1 MSNVLEVK
9 DLSVILDS
17 QEIIHNLSF
26 SVGAG
31 EALAIIGPNGA
42 GKTVLFRSLLGLMPY
57 QGEVHWKEGIRVG
70 YVPQKFSVD
79 RNIPVTVKEF
89 FLLKS
94 KKFWLPE
101 KNFLNNLAHELKSVG
116 LGQEIFNKNLSELSG
131 GQLQRVLIA
140 FALIDHPQVL
150 LFDEPTSGIDIGFEE
165 TIYTLLHKLQK
176 ERGTTIL
183 LISHDIGIVY
193 RYADKVLCLNKE
205 MLCHGKPQE
214 VLNPQ
219 ELTAVY
225 GEGAFY
231 EHSHEGPHHKH

>member
-1 MSNVLEVK
+1 MTSDILEVK
-9 DLSVILDS
+9 NLSVVLDS
-17 QEIIHNLSF
+17 QEIIHDLSF

-42 GKTVLFRSLLGLMPY
+42 GKTVLFRSLLGLLPY
-57 QGEVHWKEGIRVG
+57 QGKIHWKDGIKVG

-79 RNIPVTVKEF
+79 RSTPITVKEF

-94 KKFWLPE
+94 KNIWFPE
-101 KNFLNNLAHELKSVG
+101 KKFLTALTDELKAVG
-116 LGQEIFNKNLSELSG
+116 LEQEILNKNLGELSG
-131 GQLQRVLIA
+131 GQLQRALIA
-140 FALIDHPQVL
+140 FALINHPQVL

-176 ERGTTIL
+176 DKKTAIL

-205 MLCHGKPQE
+205 MTCHGKPQE
-214 VLNPQ
+214 VLTP
-219 ELTAVY
+219 EDLTAIY

-231 EHSHEGPHHKH
+231 EHIHNGHHGH